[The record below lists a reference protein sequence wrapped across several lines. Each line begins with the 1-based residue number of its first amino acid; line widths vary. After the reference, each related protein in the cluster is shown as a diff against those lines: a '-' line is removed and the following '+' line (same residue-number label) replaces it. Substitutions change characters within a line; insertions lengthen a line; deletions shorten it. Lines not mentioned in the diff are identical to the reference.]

1 MRLKIVEAE
10 TASIKK
16 EQTLELLLVPQ
27 GETVILKAQK
37 PGGHPWCLL
46 SINAD
51 GSSFLHPSVTPDI
64 GLEVDSRGKLR
75 LKRD

>member
-10 TASIKK
+10 TASIKE

-51 GSSFLHPSVTPDI
+51 GRSSLHSSVSSAL
-64 GLEVDSRGKLR
+64 GLDVDDCGR
-75 LKRD
+75 LALTDL